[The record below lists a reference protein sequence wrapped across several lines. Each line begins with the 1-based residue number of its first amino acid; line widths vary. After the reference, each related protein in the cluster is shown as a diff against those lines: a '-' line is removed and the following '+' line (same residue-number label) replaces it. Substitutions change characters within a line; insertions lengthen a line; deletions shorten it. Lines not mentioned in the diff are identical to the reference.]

1 MQTRERELRNP
12 NALLI
17 LGLAIITSAL
27 TGPGQTVGVAVFND
41 HLVDGLDLSRQA
53 VTYAYLVGTLSSAM
67 LLPFVGKFIDR
78 RGVRLSQM
86 LVGVVFTLA
95 LLNMSQVNGW
105 VWLAVGFF
113 GIRFAGQGSLSLV
126 ASVTVSL
133 RFMRDRGTALGI
145 FSTLSNALM
154 LTVPLML
161 AVVID
166 RVGWR
171 KAWVVA
177 ALVVAATVV
186 PIAYFGLR
194 SMPKTSAPRAPSSEG
209 DEVDHSGDFT
219 RAEAVRTRTFW
230 LITAIATAAGMLGT
244 GLNFHQIDLLGQ
256 VGLTEREA
264 AAMFVPQILG
274 SSVAGVAFGYLADRF
289 GTRWLPAGG
298 MALLI
303 AAHLMAAVVAPG
315 AIVFLY
321 AITLGAMG
329 SAVRTV
335 SATMLPAAFG
345 TSHLGSIQGFL
356 TVMNVAG
363 SAVGP
368 VLLAEVEGAFG
379 SYRPAVLLLSI
390 IPALVLVFSLGKDSR
405 VNKLETN

>member
-1 MQTRERELRNP
+1 M
-12 NALLI
+12 
-17 LGLAIITSAL
+17 
-27 TGPGQTVGVAVFND
+27 
-41 HLVDGLDLSRQA
+41 
-53 VTYAYLVGTLSSAM
+53 
-67 LLPFVGKFIDR
+67 
-78 RGVRLSQM
+78 
-86 LVGVVFTLA
+86 
-95 LLNMSQVNGW
+95 
-105 VWLAVGFF
+105 
-113 GIRFAGQGSLSLV
+113 
-126 ASVTVSL
+126 
-133 RFMRDRGTALGI
+133 
-145 FSTLSNALM
+145 
-154 LTVPLML
+154 
-161 AVVID
+161 
-166 RVGWR
+166 
-171 KAWVVA
+171 
-177 ALVVAATVV
+177 
-186 PIAYFGLR
+186 
-194 SMPKTSAPRAPSSEG
+194 
-209 DEVDHSGDFT
+209 
-219 RAEAVRTRTFW
+219 
-230 LITAIATAAGMLGT
+230 ITAIATAAGMLGT

-405 VNKLETN
+405 V

>member
-1 MQTRERELRNP
+1 MPTRERELRNP

-86 LVGVVFTLA
+86 LVGVIFTLA

-194 SMPKTSAPRAPSSEG
+194 SMPKTSAPRAPSTG
-209 DEVDHSGDFT
+209 DDEVDHSGDFT

-390 IPALVLVFSLGKDSR
+390 IPALVLVFSLGKDSQ
-405 VNKLETN
+405 VNKLETI